1 MAFHETLSLIE
12 VHMQRNEIALDPAHF
27 YALIEDVAEDRPV
40 QSVLHLIEYQARQ
53 ISATRPEWLQA
64 MALFVERFYRMRAV
78 NIRVRA
84 VQALSQMME
93 ANRAGYEE
101 EILERVVLPKF
112 GGVHLEPDVVVRQS
126 VARMLLEF
134 ARHCETKR
142 CLELMDVVERV
153 LSRPLELYELN
164 GRAALRS
171 ESELI
176 DVIACVDGLVD
187 MFMLKLYRLP
197 STHAIRVFHLLVGHL
212 ERQYKHADFIDA
224 GGSATIIRRKI
235 FHWMLK
241 ARANAGFY
249 IGFPDTSKPGSG
261 AIRFSNYLGLDVPLV
276 HPQQQQQQQAAS
288 MQASTGS
295 EKLSQLQATLSP
307 DGTAMTA
314 STLKSLPEPI
324 PTATLS
330 TISIRRGC
338 QRIVEC
344 LKIEKDWSI
353 VELVLRELPNIMQNR
368 ALLQGNDMESL
379 ASTLIGM
386 VSDDG
391 R

>member
-1 MAFHETLSLIE
+1 
-12 VHMQRNEIALDPAHF
+12 MQRNEIALDPANF
-27 YALIEDVAEDRPV
+27 YALIEHVAEDRPV

-64 MALFVERFYRMRAV
+64 MSAFVERFYRMRAV

-84 VQALSQMME
+84 VQALSQIME
-93 ANRAGYEE
+93 CNRAGYEE
-101 EILERVVLPKF
+101 EILERVVLPQF
-112 GGVHLEPDVVVRQS
+112 GGVHLELDVQVRQS

-134 ARHCETKR
+134 ALHCETKR
-142 CLELMDVVERV
+142 CLELLDVVERL
-153 LSRPLELYELN
+153 LSRPLDLYELN
-164 GRAALRS
+164 SRASLRT
-171 ESELI
+171 EAELV

-187 MFMLKLYRLP
+187 IFALKLYRLP

-212 ERQYKHADFIDA
+212 ERHYKHPGFVDA
-224 GGSATIIRRKI
+224 GGSATVIRRKI
-235 FHWMLK
+235 FQWMLR

-249 IGFPDTSKPGSG
+249 IGLTDATKSSG
-261 AIRFSNYLGLDVPLV
+261 APIRFSNYLGLDVPNAQTQQK
-276 HPQQQQQQQAAS
+276 PQQQQQEQAQQQQQQAVATQQQQMEKVVAS
-288 MQASTGS
+288 PESAAAS
-295 EKLSQLQATLSP
+295 K
-307 DGTAMTA
+307 
-314 STLKSLPEPI
+314 PEPI
-324 PTATLS
+324 PAATLS

-379 ASTLIGM
+379 ANTLIGL
-386 VSDDG
+386 VRDTYILC
-391 R
+391 RL